1 MEKNLKITSI
11 VALSLAVV
19 AVGFSVLFYGQKETY
34 KTELRYAEE
43 KAFSEL
49 VTSVSKIDTAIT
61 KSAYS
66 TTPSYSVS
74 MLAEVWKESETA
86 KNSLS
91 QINET
96 NESMIYAQEFISK
109 IGDYSLTMLRKVA
122 SGQSLSTEE
131 IEYIKSFA
139 QQCEMLALELGEIKY
154 MYNNGES
161 DNIFMNI
168 TTFDEQKV
176 SNVGSFT
183 SAMSEIGTENE
194 DVDQKTQ
201 EFATMIY
208 DGPFSSHIDK
218 IEPEFLKN
226 EQVLTE
232 DMARQKSAEFLKTS
246 INEIQVIERVDGQIP
261 VYKIR
266 STKEDD
272 DIYMD
277 VTVSGGHVLNFI
289 NYREVQSEDL
299 TAEQAVETAI
309 NLMAEKGYSNFIET
323 YFVDQNGIVTINF
336 AYEQDGIIVY
346 PDLLKIS
353 IYKDDGTLAGVEA
366 RGFIMSHKTRD
377 TSQFEIAISTAR
389 KSVSSDLEI
398 IDENK
403 AIIPTSGKN
412 EVATYEFKCKDK
424 NEKNIIVYVNAK
436 TGEIENM
443 LILIEDE
450 NGTLAM

>member
-11 VALSLAVV
+11 VALSIAVV
-19 AVGFSVLFYGQKETY
+19 AIGFSVLFYGQKEMY
-34 KTELRYAEE
+34 KTELRYSEE

-61 KSAYS
+61 KSSYS

-74 MLAEVWKESETA
+74 MLAEVWKESESA

-91 QINET
+91 QINDT
-96 NESMIYAQEFISK
+96 NESMTYAQDFISK
-109 IGDYSLTMLRKVA
+109 IGDYSLSMLRKVA
-122 SGQSLSTEE
+122 GGETLTTEE
-131 IEYIKSFA
+131 MQYIKNLA
-139 QQCEMLALELGEIKY
+139 IQCENLALELGEIKY
-154 MYNNGES
+154 MYNNGEN

-168 TTFDEQKV
+168 TTFDEQIV
-176 SNVGSFT
+176 SNVGSFVT
-183 SAMSEIGTENE
+183 VNGEIGTENE
-194 DVDQKTQ
+194 GVDQKTQ

-218 IEPEFLKN
+218 MQAEFLKN

-232 DMARQKSAEFLKTS
+232 DMARQKTAEFLGTNIS
-246 INEIQVIERVDGQIP
+246 QIEVIERVDGQIP

-277 VTVSGGHVLNFI
+277 LTVAGGHVLNFI
-289 NYREVQSEDL
+289 NYREVKTPTL
-299 TAEQAVETAI
+299 TAQQAVESAKTLLTDKGFA
-309 NLMAEKGYSNFIET
+309 NLIET
-323 YFVDQNGIVTINF
+323 YFVDENDVVTINF

-346 PDLLKIS
+346 PDLIKIS
-353 IYKDDGTLAGVEA
+353 IYKDDGTIAGVES

-377 TSQFEIAISTAR
+377 TSGFEIAISTAR
-389 KSVSSDLEI
+389 KVVSSDLEI
-398 IDENK
+398 IEENK

-412 EVATYEFKCKDK
+412 EIATYEFKCKDE
-424 NEKNIIVYVNAK
+424 NDKNIIIYVNAK
-436 TGEIENM
+436 TGQIENM

-450 NGTLAM
+450 KGTLAM